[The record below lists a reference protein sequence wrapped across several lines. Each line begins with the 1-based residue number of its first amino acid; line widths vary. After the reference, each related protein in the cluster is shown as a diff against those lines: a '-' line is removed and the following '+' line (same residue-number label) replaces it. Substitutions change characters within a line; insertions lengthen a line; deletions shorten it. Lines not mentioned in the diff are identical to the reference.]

1 MLQLNAQSKILI
13 ATMPADGRK
22 GIDGLAAICRLQLT
36 IDPTNGA
43 LFVFCNKSRKIIKI
57 LCYDGQGFWLL
68 IKRLSVGRFKWW
80 PTNMQNMQ
88 QLDYRELF
96 TLLHNGLP
104 KEARFSKDWKPIT

>member
-13 ATMPADGRK
+13 ATAPADGRK

-36 IDPTNGA
+36 IEPTNGI

-68 IKRLSVGRFKWW
+68 IKRLSTGRFKWW
-80 PTNMQNMQ
+80 PVNKQNTC
-88 QLDYRELF
+88 QLNYRELF
-96 TLLHNGLP
+96 TMIHNGIP
-104 KEARFSKDWKPIT
+104 KDAKFSEDWKPVS